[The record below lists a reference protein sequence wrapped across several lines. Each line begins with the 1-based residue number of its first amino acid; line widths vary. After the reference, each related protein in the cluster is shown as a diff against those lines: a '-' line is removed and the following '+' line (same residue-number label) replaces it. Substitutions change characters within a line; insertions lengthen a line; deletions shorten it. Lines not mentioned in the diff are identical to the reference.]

1 MVLNTDWRLLTGVCV
16 TLTVLAALVSRY
28 GHLLGGYP
36 VARAAVRA
44 IVQLAAVSAIITF
57 VLQYLSLTLLFVLVM
72 AVVATATSAARIQSA
87 PGGSRRSRA
96 GVRSAGVPRDTRAR
110 DRQGGGMSRSGVL
123 RRLTT
128 TRRGA
133 DLACEG
139 TSPTS
144 QRSRTRDPRVRSR
157 TRRRGLTV
165 GLAICAGTVP
175 LLAALIGVGLLPAT
189 GIALIPVGGILIG
202 GAMTATTLSARRGLD
217 ELHDRYGEY
226 EAALSLGLT
235 ERDAVCEVIR
245 RPAAEALVPALDQ
258 TRTVGLVTLPGAFV
272 GMLLGG
278 ASPWEAGALQLV
290 VLLGLLVV
298 EGLAILVVVELIAAG
313 WVRREISK

>member
-57 VLQYLSLTLLFVLVM
+57 VLQYLSLTLLFVLLM
-72 AVVATATSAARIQSA
+72 AVVATATSAARTKT
-87 PGGSRRSRA
+87 G
-96 GVRSAGVPRDTRAR
+96 
-110 DRQGGGMSRSGVL
+110 
-123 RRLTT
+123 
-128 TRRGA
+128 
-133 DLACEG
+133 
-139 TSPTS
+139 
-144 QRSRTRDPRVRSR
+144 
-157 TRRRGLTV
+157 RRGLAV

-217 ELHDRYGEY
+217 ELHDRHGEY
-226 EAALSLGLT
+226 EAALSLGFT
-235 ERDAVCEVIR
+235 ERDAVREVIR